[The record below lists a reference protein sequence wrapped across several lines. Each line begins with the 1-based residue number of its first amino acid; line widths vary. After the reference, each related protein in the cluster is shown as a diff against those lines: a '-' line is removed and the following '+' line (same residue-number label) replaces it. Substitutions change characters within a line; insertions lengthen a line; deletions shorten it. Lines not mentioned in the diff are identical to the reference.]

1 MKITIN
7 RDSLLKPL
15 QVVSGVVEKR
25 QTLPILSNVLLV
37 VDDQK
42 LTLTGTDLEV
52 ELTAS
57 TTELQADGNGEV
69 TLPARKF
76 MDICKSFPDS
86 SSMLDIVLEDN
97 KAVIRSGKSR
107 FTLSTLPATDFP
119 FSETITAARE
129 FTVSQAIL
137 KHLIEQTYFCMANQ
151 DVRYYLNGLLLEM
164 NPTSLRAVAT
174 DGHRLALSE
183 QKCEI
188 ESGDISQ
195 IIIPRKGI
203 MELSRLLTDSDELC
217 KVKINTNYVRI
228 DLGNTVFTSKLIDG
242 RFPDYDRVIPKGGQ
256 KIVTAN
262 RELLRQGLLRASIL
276 SNEKYRGIR
285 MNFSTN
291 LLRATVNNPEQEEA
305 IEEIDVNY
313 QDNDLEIGF
322 NVAYLVEALNSIKA
336 DEIEMTLIDP
346 NSSCVIT
353 AMGDDSSRYV
363 VMPMRL

>member
-37 VDDQK
+37 VEGEK

-52 ELTAS
+52 ELMAIS
-57 TTELQADGNGEV
+57 SDLQSSDNVEI

-76 MDICKSFPDS
+76 MDICKSLPES
-86 SSMLDIVLEDN
+86 ASVDIVIEDN

-107 FTLSTLPATDFP
+107 FTLATLPSTDFP
-119 FSETITAARE
+119 SSESITAARE
-129 FTVSQAIL
+129 FSISQGIL
-137 KHLIEQTYFCMANQ
+137 KHLIDQTYFCMANQ
-151 DVRYYLNGLLLEM
+151 DVRYYLNGLLLEL
-164 NPTSLRAVAT
+164 NPNSLRAVAT

-183 QKCEI
+183 KECDI
-188 ESGDISQ
+188 SPGDINQ

-203 MELSRLLTDSDELC
+203 MELTRLLSDSDTSC
-217 KVKINTNYVRI
+217 VVQINTNFVRI
-228 DLGNTVFTSKLIDG
+228 DLGEVVFTSKLIDG

-285 MNFSTN
+285 MNFTSN

-305 IEEIDVNY
+305 VEEIDVNY
-313 QDNDLEIGF
+313 QDEDLEIGF
-322 NVAYLVEALNSIKA
+322 NVSYLVDALNSIKS
-336 DEIEMTLIDP
+336 DEVEMTLLDP
-346 NSSCVIT
+346 NSSCVVT
-353 AMGDDSSRYV
+353 ALGDDSSRYV

>member
-37 VDDQK
+37 VDGQK

-52 ELTAS
+52 ELMAS
-57 TTELQADGNGEV
+57 TSDMQNTDNGEI

-76 MDICKSFPDS
+76 MDICKSLPES
-86 SSMLDIVLEDN
+86 ANLDIVVDDT

-107 FTLSTLPATDFP
+107 FTLSTLPTTDFP
-119 FSETITAARE
+119 SSESITAARE
-129 FTVSQAIL
+129 FSISQGIL
-137 KHLIEQTYFCMANQ
+137 KHLIDQTYFCMANQ
-151 DVRYYLNGLLLEM
+151 DVRYYLNGLLLELS
-164 NPTSLRAVAT
+164 PSSLRAVAT

-183 QKCEI
+183 KECEI
-188 ESGDISQ
+188 SPGDINQ
-195 IIIPRKGI
+195 IIVPRKGI
-203 MELSRLLTDSDELC
+203 MELTRLLSEGDTPC
-217 KVKINTNYVRI
+217 TVQINTNFVRI
-228 DLGNTVFTSKLIDG
+228 DLGDIVFTSKLIDG

-262 RELLRQGLLRASIL
+262 RDLMRQGLLRASIL

-285 MNFSTN
+285 MNFSNN

-313 QDNDLEIGF
+313 QDDELEIGF
-322 NVAYLVEALNSIKA
+322 NVAYLVDALNSIKS
-336 DEIEMTLIDP
+336 DEVEMTLIDP

-353 AMGDDSSRYV
+353 ALGDDSSRYV

>member
-25 QTLPILSNVLLV
+25 QTLPILSNVLFV
-37 VDDQK
+37 VEDNK

-52 ELTAS
+52 ELTS
-57 TTELQADGNGEV
+57 ICSDIQSSGDFDV

-76 MDICKSFPDS
+76 MDICKSLPDS
-86 SSMLDIVLEDN
+86 ASVDITVEDN
-97 KAVIRSGKSR
+97 KAIIRSGKSR
-107 FTLSTLPATDFP
+107 FTLATLPARDYP
-119 FSETITAARE
+119 SSESITAARE
-129 FTVSQAIL
+129 FSISQGIL
-137 KHLIEQTYFCMANQ
+137 KHLIDQTYFCMANQ
-151 DVRYYLNGLLLEM
+151 DVRYYLNGLLLEL
-164 NPTSLRAVAT
+164 NPNSLRAVAT

-183 QKCEI
+183 KLCDI
-188 ESGDISQ
+188 SPGDISQ

-203 MELSRLLTDSDELC
+203 MELTRLLSDSDSGCL
-217 KVKINTNYVRI
+217 VQINTNFVRI
-228 DLGNTVFTSKLIDG
+228 DLGDIVFTSKLIDG

-285 MNFSTN
+285 MNFSSN

-305 IEEIDVNY
+305 VEEIDINY
-313 QDNDLEIGF
+313 QDDDLEIGF
-322 NVAYLVEALNSIKA
+322 NVSYLVDALNSIKS
-336 DEIEMTLIDP
+336 DEIEMTLLDP
-346 NSSCVIT
+346 NSSCVVT
-353 AMGDDSSRYV
+353 ALGDDSSRYV

>member
-37 VDDQK
+37 VDGDK

-57 TTELQADGNGEV
+57 TSDLQSTDSGEI

-76 MDICKSFPDS
+76 MDICKSLPDS
-86 SSMLDIVLEDN
+86 SLVDLVIEDN
-97 KAVIRSGKSR
+97 KAIIRSGKSR
-107 FTLSTLPATDFP
+107 FTLATLPSSDFP
-119 FSETITAARE
+119 SSESITAARE
-129 FTVSQAIL
+129 FSISQGIL
-137 KHLIEQTYFCMANQ
+137 KHLIDQTYFCMANQ
-151 DVRYYLNGLLLEM
+151 DVRYYLNGLLLEL
-164 NPTSLRAVAT
+164 NPSSLRAVAT

-183 QKCEI
+183 KECEI
-188 ESGDISQ
+188 SAGDINQ
-195 IIIPRKGI
+195 IIVPRKGI
-203 MELSRLLTDSDELC
+203 MELTRLLSDSDNSC
-217 KVKINTNYVRI
+217 TVQINNNFVRI
-228 DLGNTVFTSKLIDG
+228 DLGDIIFTSKLIDG

-262 RELLRQGLLRASIL
+262 RELMRQGLLRASIL

-285 MNFSTN
+285 MNFSNN

-313 QDNDLEIGF
+313 QDEELEIGF
-322 NVAYLVEALNSIKA
+322 NVAYLVDALNSIKS
-336 DEIEMTLIDP
+336 DEVEMTLLDP

-353 AMGDDSSRYV
+353 ALGDDSSRYV

>member
-25 QTLPILSNVLLV
+25 QTLPILSNVQLV
-37 VDDQK
+37 VDNNK

-52 ELTAS
+52 ELMAS
-57 TTELQADGNGEV
+57 TTELQSSDNGEI

-76 MDICKSFPDS
+76 MDICKSLPES
-86 SSMLDIVLEDN
+86 SILDIDVDET
-97 KAVIRSGKSR
+97 KAVLRSGKSR
-107 FTLSTLPATDFP
+107 FTLATLPTTDFP
-119 FSETITAARE
+119 SSESITAARE
-129 FTVSQAIL
+129 FTISQGIL
-137 KHLIEQTYFCMANQ
+137 KHLIDQTYFCMANQ
-151 DVRYYLNGLLLEM
+151 DVRYYLNGLLLEL

-183 QKCEI
+183 KGCDI
-188 ESGDISQ
+188 SPGDINQ
-195 IIIPRKGI
+195 IIVPRKGI
-203 MELSRLLTDSDELC
+203 MELTRLLADSDDGC
-217 KVKINTNYVRI
+217 TVQINNNFVRI
-228 DLGNTVFTSKLIDG
+228 DLGDIVFTSKLIDG

-262 RELLRQGLLRASIL
+262 RELMRQGLIRASIL

-285 MNFSTN
+285 MNFTNN

-305 IEEIDVNY
+305 VEEIDISY
-313 QDNDLEIGF
+313 QDDELEIGF
-322 NVAYLVEALNSIKA
+322 NVAYLVDALNAINA
-336 DEIEMTLIDP
+336 DEIEMTLLDP

>member
-25 QTLPILSNVLLV
+25 QTLPILSNVLTV
-37 VDDQK
+37 VNDNK

-57 TTELQADGNGEV
+57 TSEVTSSENGEI

-76 MDICKSFPDS
+76 MDICKSLPES
-86 SSMLDIVLEDN
+86 SVLDITIDDT
-97 KAVIRSGKSR
+97 KAIIRSGKSR
-107 FTLSTLPATDFP
+107 FTLATLPTTDFP
-119 FSETITAARE
+119 SSESITAARE
-129 FTVSQAIL
+129 FTISQGIL
-137 KHLIEQTYFCMANQ
+137 KHLIDQTYFCMANQ

-164 NPTSLRAVAT
+164 NPSSLRAVAT

-183 QKCEI
+183 KECDI
-188 ESGDISQ
+188 TPGDINQ
-195 IIIPRKGI
+195 IIVPRKGI
-203 MELSRLLTDSDELC
+203 MELTRLLSETDDGC
-217 KVKINTNYVRI
+217 TVQINTNFVRI
-228 DLGNTVFTSKLIDG
+228 DLGDIVFTSKLIDG

-262 RELLRQGLLRASIL
+262 REVLRQGLLRASIL

-285 MNFSTN
+285 MNFSNN
-291 LLRATVNNPEQEEA
+291 LLHATVNNPEQEEA
-305 IEEIDVNY
+305 VEDIDVNY
-313 QDNDLEIGF
+313 QDDDLEIGF
-322 NVAYLVEALNSIKA
+322 NVSYLVDALNSIKS
-336 DEIEMTLIDP
+336 DEIEMTLLDP